1 MATLKHNISGALTKE
16 LLESGQNVQIGSISF
31 ANTHATDSVG
41 IDLYME
47 KKLTGKFYFFKGLVL
62 PAKTSYVYEPIG
74 FNNSTG
80 EFGLF
85 IKLSASTSTVDV
97 IIS

>member
-16 LLESGQNVQIGSISF
+16 LLADGEGILVNFISF

-47 KKLTGKFYFFKGLVL
+47 KKLTGRFYFFKTLSGLL
-62 PAKTSYVYEPIG
+62 KRWY
-74 FNNSTG
+74 
-80 EFGLF
+80 
-85 IKLSASTSTVDV
+85 
-97 IIS
+97 

>member
-16 LLESGQNVQIGSISF
+16 LLADGEGILVNFISF

-47 KKLTGKFYFFKGLVL
+47 KKLTGRFYFFKGLVL
-62 PAKTSYVYEPIG
+62 PAKTSYIYEPKG

-80 EFGLF
+80 EYSLF
-85 IKLSASTSTVDV
+85 VKLSASDSDVDI

>member
-16 LLESGQNVQIGSISF
+16 LLESGQSVQIGSISF

-47 KKLTGKFYFFKGLVL
+47 KKLTGRFYFFKGLVL
-62 PAKTSYVYEPIG
+62 PAKTSYIYEPKG

-80 EFGLF
+80 EYSLF
-85 IKLSASTSTVDV
+85 VKLSASDSDVDI

>member
-16 LLESGQNVQIGSISF
+16 LLASGNSIIVNSISF

-41 IDLYME
+41 IDLYIE
-47 KKLTGKFYFFKGLVL
+47 KKLTGRFYFFKGLVL
-62 PAKTSYVYEPIG
+62 PAKTSYIYEPSS
-74 FNNSTG
+74 FDNSKE

-85 IKLSASTSTVDV
+85 VKLSASTSTVDI